1 MASQNFF
8 PAYHNK
14 ASIDLYL
21 IFEKSCFE
29 NKIGWTWF
37 FVYFQFESLL
47 PVLFATLKFEIDK
60 NRVRQT

>member
-14 ASIDLYL
+14 PFIDLHL

-60 NRVRQT
+60 NRVRPT